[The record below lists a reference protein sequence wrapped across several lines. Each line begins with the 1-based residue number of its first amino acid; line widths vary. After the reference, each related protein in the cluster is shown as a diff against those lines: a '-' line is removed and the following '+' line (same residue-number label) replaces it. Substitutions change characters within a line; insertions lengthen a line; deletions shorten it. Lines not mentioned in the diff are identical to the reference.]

1 MTYGHTT
8 SKCEKSKYEPRNTK
22 KNAYICITESL
33 CCTEEIN
40 TTLSIN
46 YTSIK
51 LKKQK
56 PNWTSV
62 FKGTYNKKCQ

>member
-46 YTSIK
+46 YISIR
-51 LKKQK
+51 KKK
-56 PNWTSV
+56 FEARFFPLHMAHDY
-62 FKGTYNKKCQ
+62 GPLR